1 MLATAFVSI
10 AFTAAGVVAVDEN
23 ARRISKGEIQSVV
36 VYGVQAK
43 VNQPAEVTDIEP
55 QIERY
60 MRLLLRAKEIF
71 LSAE

>member
-36 VYGVQAK
+36 VYGVQAE
-43 VNQPAEVTDIEP
+43 VNEPAEVTDIEP

-60 MRLLLRAKEIF
+60 MRLLLRAKEMF
-71 LSAE
+71 LSE

>member
-60 MRLLLRAKEIF
+60 MRLLLRAKEMF
-71 LSAE
+71 LSE